1 MANRRIRELP
11 SGVVAASDL
20 VPVTNGS
27 VTYRATVEQLN
38 RYQGATGK
46 KLGSF
51 DIANGQTFSSITINT
66 GSLASY
72 NAVYILFSVVH
83 FTTNARLIIGPRI
96 SHPQGWLLDTNDA
109 SGGAGVTNRLYG
121 QCWINLDDTIGLCAS
136 RPENRG
142 TPSWTLTTSDLSK
155 AYSSV
160 RFTPSAGSFSNQG
173 RFDVYGF

>member
-11 SGVVAASDL
+11 GGNVAASDM
-20 VPVTNGS
+20 VPITNGS

-51 DIANGQTFSSITINT
+51 DIAQGQTFSSITINT
-66 GSLASY
+66 GSLAVY
-72 NAVYILFSVVH
+72 NAIYILFSVVH
-83 FTTNARLIIGPRI
+83 FSTNARLIIGPRI
-96 SHPQGWLLDTNDA
+96 SHPNGWLLDTNDA
-109 SGGAGVTNRLYG
+109 SGGSAATNRLYG
-121 QCWINLDDTIGLCAS
+121 QCWINLDDTLGLMGC

-142 TPSWTLTTSDLSK
+142 TPSWNLQTSDLSR

-160 RFTPSAGSFSNQG
+160 RFTPSAGNFTNQG
-173 RFDVYGF
+173 KFDVYGF

>member
-1 MANRRIRELP
+1 MANRRIRDLP
-11 SGVVAASDL
+11 AGNVNASDL
-20 VPVTNGS
+20 VPITNGS
-27 VTYRATVEQLN
+27 VTFRATVEQLN

-51 DIANGQTFSSITINT
+51 DIAQGQTFSSITINT

-83 FTTNARLIIGPRI
+83 FSTNARLIIGPRI

-109 SGGAGVTNRLYG
+109 SGGSSPTSRLYG
-121 QCWINLDDTIGLCAS
+121 QCWINLDDSLGLLAS

-142 TPSWTLTTSDLSK
+142 TPSWTLQTSDLTK

-160 RFTPSAGSFSNQG
+160 RFTPSAGSFTNQG